1 VKALLYAL
9 VCSPTCSLNSAH
21 HSVSFGTRGLFN
33 KERSLFGVPALG
45 IFKIIIS
52 WA

>member
-1 VKALLYAL
+1 VLTILYHL
-9 VCSPTCSLNSAH
+9 EPEV
-21 HSVSFGTRGLFN
+21 LFN

-45 IFKIIIS
+45 IFKIIFS